1 MTARMIG
8 SSLLGRIDRMKAEP
22 RNITMKFYVSERE
35 RDLIQQRMKLIG
47 IINQSAFLRKQA
59 IDGYI
64 IRLETPELIDL
75 VRVSRHYCD
84 LLNSI
89 ARRVNE
95 TSRFYDADMKEIRAM
110 SKDIQD
116 RTQDIFMKLLN
127 LE

>member
-1 MTARMIG
+1 
-8 SSLLGRIDRMKAEP
+8 MKAEP

-47 IINQSAFLRKQA
+47 IIKQSAFLRKQA

-64 IRLETPELIDL
+64 IRLETLELIDL
-75 VRVSRHYCD
+75 VRFSRRYCD
-84 LLNSI
+84 LLNGI
-89 ARRVNE
+89 ARRVNK
-95 TSRFYDADMKEIRAM
+95 TSRFYDADMEEIRAM

-116 RTQDIFMKLLN
+116 RSQDIFMKLLN

>member
-1 MTARMIG
+1 
-8 SSLLGRIDRMKAEP
+8 MKAEP

-75 VRVSRHYCD
+75 VKVSRHYCD
-84 LLNSI
+84 LLNGI
-89 ARRVNE
+89 ARRVNG
-95 TSRFYDADMKEIRAM
+95 TSRFYDADMEEIRAM
-110 SKDIQD
+110 SKDIRD
-116 RTQDIFMKLLN
+116 RTQDIFLKLLN

>member
-1 MTARMIG
+1 
-8 SSLLGRIDRMKAEP
+8 MKAEP

-84 LLNSI
+84 LLNNI
-89 ARRVNE
+89 ARPVNE
-95 TSRFYDADMKEIRAM
+95 TSRFYDADMEEIRAM

>member
-1 MTARMIG
+1 
-8 SSLLGRIDRMKAEP
+8 MKAEP

-110 SKDIQD
+110 SKDIGD
-116 RTQDIFMKLLN
+116 RTQDIFMKFLA

>member
-1 MTARMIG
+1 
-8 SSLLGRIDRMKAEP
+8 MKAEP

-35 RDLIQQRMKLIG
+35 CDLILQRMKLIG

-84 LLNSI
+84 LLNGI

-95 TSRFYDADMKEIRAM
+95 TSRFYDADMEEIRAM
-110 SKDIQD
+110 SKDIGD
-116 RTQDIFMKLLN
+116 RTQDIFMKLLA

>member
-1 MTARMIG
+1 
-8 SSLLGRIDRMKAEP
+8 MKAEP

-35 RDLIQQRMKLIG
+35 RNLIQQRMKLIG

-95 TSRFYDADMKEIRAM
+95 TSRFYDADMEEIRVM
-110 SKDIQD
+110 SKDIGD
-116 RTQDIFMKLLN
+116 RTQDIFMKLLA

>member
-1 MTARMIG
+1 
-8 SSLLGRIDRMKAEP
+8 MKAEP

-75 VRVSRHYCD
+75 VKVSRHYCD
-84 LLNSI
+84 LLNNI

-95 TSRFYDADMKEIRAM
+95 TSRFYDADMEEIRAM

-116 RTQDIFMKLLN
+116 RTQDIFMKLLA

>member
-1 MTARMIG
+1 
-8 SSLLGRIDRMKAEP
+8 MKAEP

-64 IRLETPELIDL
+64 IWLETPELIDL
-75 VRVSRHYCD
+75 VKVSRHYCD
-84 LLNSI
+84 LLNNI

-95 TSRFYDADMKEIRAM
+95 TSRFYDADMEEIRAM
-110 SKDIQD
+110 SKDIGD
-116 RTQDIFMKLLN
+116 RTQDIFMKLLA

>member
-1 MTARMIG
+1 
-8 SSLLGRIDRMKAEP
+8 MKAEP

-75 VRVSRHYCD
+75 VRVSRRYCD
-84 LLNSI
+84 LLNGI

-95 TSRFYDADMKEIRAM
+95 TSRFYDADMEEIRAM
-110 SKDIQD
+110 SKDIGD
-116 RTQDIFMKLLN
+116 RTQDIFMKLLA